1 MAPARKGGSP
11 WRRDA
16 YAPPMLY
23 RILRGVTE
31 IYGVTWLAI
40 FILMFFVAFAF
51 TLIYPLVPIVMIISS
66 VFLVVLVRCGYLGL
80 KWGELAVARGALGSG
95 ACPACSTRCDALR
108 VGEQR
113 VLECPACRRV
123 FEDSGEIYTP
133 ASSESA
139 PAASF
144 DIGSDG
150 RNEGTEGVDRHA

>member
-1 MAPARKGGSP
+1 MAPAPKGGSP

-66 VFLVVLVRCGYLGL
+66 VFLVVLPSPGPNKMFRLRYGD
-80 KWGELAVARGALGSG
+80 EVADGAKSG
-95 ACPACSTRCDALR
+95 PR
-108 VGEQR
+108 
-113 VLECPACRRV
+113 
-123 FEDSGEIYTP
+123 
-133 ASSESA
+133 
-139 PAASF
+139 
-144 DIGSDG
+144 
-150 RNEGTEGVDRHA
+150 